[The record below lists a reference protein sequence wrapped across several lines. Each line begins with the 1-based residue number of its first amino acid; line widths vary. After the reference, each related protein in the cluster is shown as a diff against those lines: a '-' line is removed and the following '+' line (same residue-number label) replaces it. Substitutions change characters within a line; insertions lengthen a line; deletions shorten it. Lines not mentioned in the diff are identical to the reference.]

1 MKISYNWLKEITNS
15 TETPA
20 EIDAILTNT
29 GLEVEGL
36 EVIEAVKGGL
46 EGVIVAEVMECEKHP
61 DADKLKITKIN
72 TGSEILQVVCGAPN
86 VAKGQKVILA
96 TLGTTLYPNPE
107 EAFKIKPSKIRG
119 VESNGM
125 LCAEDELGLGKS
137 HAGILVLPESTP
149 IGMKASEYFQLES
162 DTQIEIG
169 LTPNRADAMGIYGVA
184 RDLKAY
190 LNTHKGKNIQLKP
203 IEKKEISAANLT
215 KKIEVIVE
223 NTIACPRYLGVTI
236 SNINVQAS
244 PAWLQNRLRAIGLS
258 PINNIVDCT
267 NYVMRELGTPLHAF
281 DADKVGNKIV
291 VKNAKE
297 GDTFITLDGT
307 ERTLYENDLM
317 ITNGTD
323 YLAIAGV
330 FGGLNSGVSD
340 STTSIFIESA
350 YFDAVSVRKTAKRHA
365 LNTDASFRYERGV
378 DPEWTKIALE
388 RVVYLIQQIAG
399 GDVSMD
405 VKEVSSLHLAPKEI
419 VFTFEKCRQ
428 IIGTDIPKETIKTI
442 FENLD
447 ITILAESVDSWKIQV
462 PHYRVDVTR
471 EIDVIEEVLRI
482 YGFNN
487 VPLPEKLNSNLT
499 FSNKPNRTAIQ
510 ANISEFFVGQGLSEM
525 MNNSLTTSAYST
537 KYLSPEKNVT
547 ILNPLSNELD
557 VMRQTLLF
565 GALESIE
572 RNQNRQQVNSKLFEF
587 GRVYSKVNEKYVEEN
602 RLLLTITGRIL
613 EESWNAPKNT
623 ASFYTI
629 KGLVEAL
636 FQRMG
641 FSSFWK
647 ETILENSILADGVSL
662 FVINKKVGELG
673 WISKKMKKDFGIK
686 QDVFVADLDW
696 DALVSSLNMVK
707 NIYKPL
713 PKTFESRRD
722 FSLLLDEKITFNQI
736 VEIAKKTDKK
746 ILKSIRLFDVYEGDK
761 LEAGKKSYAVA
772 FYFQDAENTLKDE
785 QIDRVMGKIREG
797 LENELGASLR

>member
-1 MKISYNWLKEITNS
+1 MKISYNWLKEITN
-15 TETPA
+15 TEITPE
-20 EIDAILTNT
+20 EIDAILTDT

-36 EVIEAVKGGL
+36 EKVEMVKGGL
-46 EGVIVAEVMECEKHP
+46 EGVIVAEVLECEKHP
-61 DADKLKITKIN
+61 DADKLKVTQVN
-72 TGSEILQVVCGAPN
+72 TGNEVLQVVCGAPN

-96 TLGTTLYPNPE
+96 TPGTTLYPNPE

-137 HAGILVLPESTP
+137 HDGILVLPENTP
-149 IGMKASEYFQLES
+149 VGQKASAYFQLES

-190 LNTHKGKNIQLKP
+190 LNTHKNQNVTLTPIQKQA
-203 IEKKEISAANLT
+203 IVAKSQA
-215 KKIEVIVE
+215 KKISVSVE
-223 NTIACPRYLGVTI
+223 NNDACPRYLGVTLTGI
-236 SNINVQAS
+236 KVEAS
-244 PAWLQNRLRAIGLS
+244 PSWLQNRLRAIGLS
-258 PINNIVDCT
+258 PINNVVDCT

-281 DADKVGNKIV
+281 DADKVGSKIV

-297 GDTFITLDGT
+297 GDKFITLDGV
-307 ERTLYENDLM
+307 ERTLFANDLM
-317 ITNGTD
+317 ITNGEK

-330 FGGLNSGVSD
+330 FGGAESGVSD
-340 STTSIFIESA
+340 NTTSIFIESA

-378 DPEWTKIALE
+378 DPELTQTALE

-399 GDVSMD
+399 GEISMD
-405 VKEVSSLHLAPKEI
+405 IQEVSTLNLAPKVIE
-419 VFTFEKCRQ
+419 FTFGKCNQ
-428 IIGTDIPKETIKTI
+428 IIGKEIPKEIIKLI

-447 ITILAESVDSWKIQV
+447 IHILKENELGFTIQI

-487 VPLPEKLNSNLT
+487 IPLPEKLNSNLT
-499 FSNKPNRTAIQ
+499 FANKPNKTAIQ
-510 ANISEFFVGQGLSEM
+510 ASVSEFFVGQGFTEM
-525 MNNSLTTSAYST
+525 MNNSLTTSNYSN
-537 KYLSPEKNVT
+537 KYLKAEHDVT
-547 ILNPLSNELD
+547 LLNPLSNELD

-572 RNQNRQQVNSKLFEF
+572 RNQNRQQANTKLFEF
-587 GRVYSKVNEKYVEEN
+587 GRVYHKQDGKYVEGN
-602 RLLLTITGRIL
+602 RLIITLTGAL
-613 EESWNAPKNT
+613 QEESWNATKRT

-629 KGLVEAL
+629 KGIVEAL
-636 FQRMG
+636 FQRLG
-641 FSSFWK
+641 LTSFVK
-647 ETILENSILADGVSL
+647 EASLENSVLADGITCMIL
-662 FVINKKVGELG
+662 RNKVGELG

-696 DALVSSLNMVK
+696 DVILSSLNMVK
-707 NIYKPL
+707 NVYKPL

-722 FSLLLDEKITFNQI
+722 FSLLLDEHITFAQI
-736 VEIAKKTDKK
+736 NEIAQKADKK

-785 QIDRVMGKIREG
+785 QIDRVMNTIRTN
-797 LENELGASLR
+797 LESQLGASLR

>member
-149 IGMKASEYFQLES
+149 VGMKASEYFQLES

-203 IEKKEISAANLT
+203 IEKKEISATNLT
-215 KKIEVIVE
+215 KKIDVIVE

-281 DADKVGNKIV
+281 DADKVGDKIV

-419 VFTFEKCRQ
+419 VFTFEKCHQ

-537 KYLSPEKNVT
+537 KYLSPEKNVA

>member
-96 TLGTTLYPNPE
+96 TPGTTLYPNPE

-149 IGMKASEYFQLES
+149 VGMKASEYFQLES

-203 IEKKEISAANLT
+203 IEKKEISATNLT
-215 KKIEVIVE
+215 KKIDVIVE

-281 DADKVGNKIV
+281 DADKVGDKIV

-537 KYLSPEKNVT
+537 KYLSPEKNVA

-602 RLLLTITGRIL
+602 HLLLTITGRIL
-613 EESWNAPKNT
+613 EESWNASKNT